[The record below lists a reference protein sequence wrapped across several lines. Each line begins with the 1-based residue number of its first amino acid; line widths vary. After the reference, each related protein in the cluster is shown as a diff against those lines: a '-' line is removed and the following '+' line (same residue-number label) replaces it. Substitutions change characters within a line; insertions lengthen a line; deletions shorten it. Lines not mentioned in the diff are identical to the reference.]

1 MKKVNLMDRTEI
13 INNTKINS
21 SIGTGCLH
29 TNLMIYLKLLED
41 GSEKRTQTSENLS
54 VLRSSFASR

>member
-1 MKKVNLMDRTEI
+1 MNLMDCTEI
-13 INNTKINS
+13 TDNTKINS
-21 SIGTGCLH
+21 SIGTGCLCS
-29 TNLMIYLKLLED
+29 NLMIYLKLLED